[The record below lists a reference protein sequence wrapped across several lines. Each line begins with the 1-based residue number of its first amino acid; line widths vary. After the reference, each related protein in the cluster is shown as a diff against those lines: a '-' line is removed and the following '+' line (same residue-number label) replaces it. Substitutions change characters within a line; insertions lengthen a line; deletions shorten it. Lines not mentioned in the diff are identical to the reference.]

1 MKGKSKMKRT
11 VSCFVVLAVLA
22 IVPSVLRADVLNVPE
37 AYATVEAA
45 LAAAVKG
52 DTVRVAPGEYM
63 LADYAGITVPSGV
76 TLEGTGNSPEDTVFK
91 AYSATASDT
100 TLSSLVHVTNGVLC
114 NLTFKGARCNTS
126 GSVTNRALH
135 ASYGARVSD
144 CVFTDNIQYNTVAH
158 NATLIGEVVLVEGEE
173 TKVEKTIFRNTEVSQ
188 NVQSKYARFH
198 IMVTHGAEMS
208 ECIVTNN
215 QTRLNTGGIV
225 QLGNNAKL
233 LNTVISKNKLLKCEV
248 TIGSSCGVR
257 VAGAGAVIE
266 DCLIEKNASE
276 GITSGEPSRHL
287 QAGGIYMATAG
298 TVKRT
303 IVRNNSTMGGNVGGV
318 WVAAGAATIENC
330 LIDGNFVT
338 ALNTASGSNVY
349 NKYFYAG
356 GLRID
361 TANTKV
367 MNCTIVNNYIS
378 ETDTTKSVCVH
389 GAWFKGKATCVNS
402 IFYGNGRD
410 DCIVANPNVYNNGG
424 ATISHSLTGDEKA
437 GFIVADPLFVDSEN
451 GNYKLNEKSPCRNAG
466 TSTVSGVPDN
476 DLEGIV
482 RPQESIHDIGCYEFV
497 YADER
502 VVEFT
507 QSTDFVGPKGNEV
520 VFEAFPNHIDDVL
533 SHTWKIVD
541 GDGNVIVEETVTGSN
556 EWKYNF
562 AHKYTTFTV
571 TLTTAWTGGKT
582 VQCTSKIQGALAET
596 YVSSSG
602 NNIAP
607 YDSWENA
614 AHNIADAIDAVYGA
628 DKDAPGSVY
637 LAPGV
642 YTSSSGGSSD
652 GAYLVSIAK
661 SVRLVGTGE
670 TPEETVLDGEGTR
683 RVLSLT
689 GAGAGAENLVIAR
702 ARTSSTSTTGTNF
715 GYALN
720 MVNAGIVDNCV
731 ISNAVTTGAV
741 EGCVEHWVYLNG
753 GVITNSVIRDGN
765 AGTAGRCVWVNKG
778 SIGSSAIFGC
788 VSRHKH
794 AGVITVD
801 GTASSLVDCDVYNN
815 QDQMREFGYR
825 CGTVA
830 AGSGAKILNC
840 RIFNNETTF
849 NRSAHYLGI
858 GINAASYYTN
868 TSWKEDYGNVLID
881 GCVISNNTTSVGDV
895 PNSSTK
901 AAACGVLLGYKT
913 VLRNSLIVNN
923 SISQKNNAVYD
934 YPVAGGVRTAD
945 SASYSAG
952 ASVENCTI
960 ASNTSCVHQAAGGV
974 YLLAGSIV
982 NSISYGN
989 GGQRKGQ
996 SWIDGDLLLSGNATA
1011 AYTLTKEEV
1020 AGEGNIAADP
1030 LLNDDYTFGRRSPA
1044 LNAGIRQEWMKG
1056 ALDLSGK
1063 ARVYGDRVDLGCF
1076 ELEIMQGFRVI
1087 VR

>member
-1 MKGKSKMKRT
+1 MKGQSKMKRT
-11 VSCFVVLAVLA
+11 VSCFVVLAVLS
-22 IVPSVLRADVLNVPE
+22 IVPSVLRAAVVLEVPE

-100 TLSSLVHVTNGVLC
+100 TSASLLYVTNGIVR
-114 NLTFKGARCNTS
+114 NLTFKGARCTEDETLQYRVLRAEDKALIS
-126 GSVTNRALH
+126 G
-135 ASYGARVSD
+135 
-144 CVFTDNIQYNTVAH
+144 CVFTDAAVDPGTVKTPDGKWNYQGRLVSLTLQSRIEKSVIR
-158 NATLIGEVVLVEGEE
+158 NATYKNGKNYSLGGAGVVLS
-173 TKVEKTIFRNTEVSQ
+173 NS
-188 NVQSKYARFH
+188 
-198 IMVTHGAEMS
+198 EMS
-208 ECIVTNN
+208 ECYVTNN
-215 QTRLNTGGIV
+215 TIRSISIGMVYMAGNSVLSKTVVAKNRLLSHEKFSGATPGIKV
-225 QLGNNAKL
+225 H
-233 LNTVISKNKLLKCEV
+233 S
-248 TIGSSCGVR
+248 
-257 VAGAGAVIE
+257 AGALIE
-266 DCLIEKNASE
+266 DCIVENNHTENDTASSPQYDSAPIYLNA
-276 GITSGEPSRHL
+276 
-287 QAGGIYMATAG
+287 AATVRR
-298 TVKRT
+298 TV
-303 IVRNNSTMGGNVGGV
+303 VRNNTAYSACVGGV
-318 WVAAGAATIENC
+318 WVADGASVLENLLIYGNRITNPAAGT
-330 LIDGNFVT
+330 T
-338 ALNTASGSNVY
+338 TTW
-349 NKYFYAG
+349 FYAG

-361 TANTKV
+361 TAGTKV
-367 MNCTIVNNYIS
+367 LNCTVVGNSIATEVSRFRSHGIYLKNVAA
-378 ETDTTKSVCVH
+378 TVC
-389 GAWFKGKATCVNS
+389 NS
-402 IFYGNGRD
+402 IFFGNGPEGAVNFKVESNRTTPSATYCCSSTAMSGAG
-410 DCIVANPNVYNNGG
+410 CINV
-424 ATISHSLTGDEKA
+424 
-437 GFIVADPLFVDSEN
+437 DPLFVDPEN
-451 GNYKLNEKSPCRNAG
+451 EDYHLHEKSPCRNAG
-466 TSTVSGVPDN
+466 SSTVTGAPLD
-476 DLEGIV
+476 DLEGV
-482 RPQESIHDIGCYEFV
+482 TRPQESVHDIGCYEFV
-497 YADER
+497 YSDVRE
-502 VVEFT
+502 VYFT
-507 QSTDFVGPKGNEV
+507 QSTDVLPARGGV
-520 VFEAFPNHIDDVL
+520 VSFRAYPSHVDEVL
-533 SHTWKIVD
+533 SHTW
-541 GDGNVIVEETVTGSN
+541 TVLD
-556 EWKYNF
+556 ED
-562 AHKYTTFTV
+562 
-571 TLTTAWTGGKT
+571 GKT
-582 VQCTSKIQGALAET
+582 VAQETVEGSDDWSFTFPAGYVKYTVKLDTRWLGDRTFSAENKTVQIALGEV
-596 YVSSSG
+596 YVSAEGG
-602 NNIAP
+602 NVAP
-607 YDSWENA
+607 YDTWEKA
-614 AHNIADAIDAVYGA
+614 AHSIADAVEAVYGNEPEY
-628 DKDAPGSVY
+628 PGIVR

-642 YTSSSGGSSD
+642 YTASSGGSAD

-702 ARTSSTSTTGTNF
+702 ARTSSTSTTGTNI

-720 MVNAGIVDNCV
+720 MVNAGTVDNCV
-731 ISNAVTTGAV
+731 ISNAVTTGAS
-741 EGCVEHWVYLNG
+741 EGCVEHWIYLNG

-788 VSRHKH
+788 VSRHKY

-960 ASNTSCVHQAAGGV
+960 AGNTSCVHQAAGGV

-996 SWIDGDLLLSGNATA
+996 PWIDGDLLLSGDATA

>member
-22 IVPSVLRADVLNVPE
+22 IVPSVLRAAVLEVPE

-45 LAAAVKG
+45 LAAAVKD

-76 TLEGTGNSPEDTVFK
+76 TLEGAGNSPEDTVFK

-100 TLSSLVHVTNGVLC
+100 TSASLLYVTNGVVK
-114 NLTFKGARCNTS
+114 NLTFKGARCYDSSTS
-126 GSVTNRALH
+126 IPRALK
-135 ASYGARVSD
+135 ALDGAKIYN
-144 CVFTDNIQYNTVAH
+144 CIFTDTIINPLGYVAY
-158 NATLIGEVVLVEGEE
+158 ISGDG
-173 TKVEKTIFRNTEVSQ
+173 TIFENSVLANTKTLGTS
-188 NVQSKYARFH
+188 NSKYGRCAL
-198 IMVTHGAEMS
+198 ISDAAEMRNS
-208 ECIVTNN
+208 YVTNN
-215 QTRLNTGGIV
+215 VFRSRYYSCLEVGGNVKIV
-225 QLGNNAKL
+225 GSHILGNAML
-233 LNTVISKNKLLKCEV
+233 QGE
-248 TIGSSCGVR
+248 R
-257 VAGAGAVIE
+257 VEMASPGIKITGAGAIIE
-266 DCLIEKNASE
+266 DCVIAYNK
-276 GITSGEPSRHL
+276 GGTITVDNSQVFN
-287 QAGGIYMATAG
+287 QAGGLLIGAKAQIIR
-298 TVKRT
+298 TVIKNN
-303 IVRNNSTMGGNVGGV
+303 IVQQGQVAGV
-318 WVAAGAATIENC
+318 WIAAEALLENVLVVDNVVKSPSVAT
-330 LIDGNFVT
+330 
-338 ALNTASGSNVY
+338 GSNIY
-349 NKYFYAG
+349 SKYYYAG
-356 GLRID
+356 GVRND
-361 TANTKV
+361 VASTKIK
-367 MNCTIVNNYIS
+367 NSTFANNYIENS
-378 ETDTTKSVCVH
+378 SQTKAYYAHSAYLKNVNSDI
-389 GAWFKGKATCVNS
+389 VNS
-402 IFYGNGRD
+402 IFWCEDLEDVSKVFVYGTKVKID
-410 DCIVANPNVYNNGG
+410 SSCIQGKTAG
-424 ATISHSLTGDEKA
+424 TGCVNLEPIFIDSDRGDYQLDER
-437 GFIVADPLFVDSEN
+437 
-451 GNYKLNEKSPCRNAG
+451 SPCRNTG
-466 TSTVSGVPDN
+466 TATGAPTDDLLGVS
-476 DLEGIV
+476 
-482 RPQESIHDIGCYEFV
+482 RPQESVHDIGCYEFV
-497 YADER
+497 YSDVRE
-502 VVEFT
+502 VYFT
-507 QSTDFVGPKGNEV
+507 QSTDVLPARGGV
-520 VFEAFPNHIDDVL
+520 VSFRAFPSHVDEVL
-533 SHTWKIVD
+533 SHTW
-541 GDGNVIVEETVTGSN
+541 TVLD
-556 EWKYNF
+556 ED
-562 AHKYTTFTV
+562 
-571 TLTTAWTGGKT
+571 GKT
-582 VQCTSKIQGALAET
+582 VAQETVEGSDDWSFTFPVGYVKYTVKLDTRWLGDRTFSAENKTVQIALGEV
-596 YVSSSG
+596 YVSAEGG
-602 NNIAP
+602 NVAP
-607 YDSWENA
+607 YDTWEKA
-614 AHNIADAIDAVYGA
+614 AHSIADAVEAVYGNEPEY
-628 DKDAPGSVY
+628 PGIVR

-642 YTSSSGGSSD
+642 YTASSGGSAD

-702 ARTSSTSTTGTNF
+702 ARTSSTSTTGTNI

-934 YPVAGGVRTAD
+934 YPVAGGIRTAD

-960 ASNTSCVHQAAGGV
+960 VGNTSCVHQAAGGV

-996 SWIDGDLLLSGNATA
+996 SWIDGDLLLSGDATA

>member
-11 VSCFVVLAVLA
+11 VSCFVVLAVLS
-22 IVPSVLRADVLNVPE
+22 IVPSVLRAAVLEVPE

-100 TLSSLVHVTNGVLC
+100 TSASLLYVTNGVVK
-114 NLTFKGARCNTS
+114 NLTFKGARCYDSSTS
-126 GSVTNRALH
+126 IPRALK
-135 ASYGARVSD
+135 ALDGAKIYN
-144 CVFTDNIQYNTVAH
+144 CIFTDTTISPLGYVAYISGEGTVFENSVLANTK
-158 NATLIGEVVLVEGEE
+158 TLG
-173 TKVEKTIFRNTEVSQ
+173 TSN
-188 NVQSKYARFH
+188 SKYGRCAL
-198 IMVTHGAEMS
+198 ITDAAEMRNS
-208 ECIVTNN
+208 YVTNN
-215 QTRLNTGGIV
+215 VFRSRYNSCLEVGANVKIV
-225 QLGNNAKL
+225 GSHILGNEM
-233 LNTVISKNKLLKCEV
+233 LKGE
-248 TIGSSCGVR
+248 R
-257 VAGAGAVIE
+257 VEMASPGIEITGAGAIIE
-266 DCLIEKNASE
+266 DCVIAYNK
-276 GITSGEPSRHL
+276 GGTITVDNSSVFN
-287 QAGGIYMATAG
+287 QAGGLLIGANAQIIR
-298 TVKRT
+298 TVVKNN
-303 IVRNNSTMGGNVGGV
+303 IVQQGQVAGV
-318 WVAAGAATIENC
+318 WIAAEALLENVLVVDNVVKSPSVAT
-330 LIDGNFVT
+330 
-338 ALNTASGSNVY
+338 GSNIY
-349 NKYFYAG
+349 SKYYYAG
-356 GLRID
+356 GVRND
-361 TANTKV
+361 VASTKIK
-367 MNCTIVNNYIS
+367 NSTFANNYIENS
-378 ETDTTKSVCVH
+378 SQTKANYAHS
-389 GAWFKGKATCVNS
+389 AYLKNFNSDIVNS
-402 IFYGNGRD
+402 IFWCEDLEDVSKAFVYGAKVKID
-410 DCIVANPNVYNNGG
+410 SSCIQGKTVG
-424 ATISHSLTGDEKA
+424 TGCVNLEPI
-437 GFIVADPLFVDSEN
+437 FIDSDG
-451 GNYKLNEKSPCRNAG
+451 GNYQLNERSPCRNTG
-466 TSTVSGVPDN
+466 TATGAPTDDILGVS
-476 DLEGIV
+476 
-482 RPQESIHDIGCYEFV
+482 RPQEEAHDIGCYEFV
-497 YADER
+497 YSDVRE
-502 VVEFT
+502 VYFT
-507 QSTDFVGPKGNEV
+507 QSTDVLPARGGV
-520 VFEAFPNHIDDVL
+520 VSFRAYPSHVDEVL
-533 SHTWKIVD
+533 SHTW
-541 GDGNVIVEETVTGSN
+541 TVLD
-556 EWKYNF
+556 ED
-562 AHKYTTFTV
+562 
-571 TLTTAWTGGKT
+571 GKT
-582 VQCTSKIQGALAET
+582 VAQETVEGSDDWSFTFPVGYVKYTVKLDTRWLGDRTFSAENKTVQIALGEV
-596 YVSSSG
+596 YVSAEGG
-602 NNIAP
+602 NVAP
-607 YDSWENA
+607 YDTWEKA
-614 AHNIADAIDAVYGA
+614 AHSIADAVEAVYGNEPEY
-628 DKDAPGSVY
+628 PGIVR

-642 YTSSSGGSSD
+642 YTASSGGSAD

-702 ARTSSTSTTGTNF
+702 ARTSSTSTTETNI

-720 MVNAGIVDNCV
+720 MVNAGTVDNCV

-788 VSRHKH
+788 VSRHKY

-815 QDQMREFGYR
+815 QDQMREYGYR

-849 NRSAHYLGI
+849 NRNAYYLGI

-923 SISQKNNAVYD
+923 SISQRNNAVYD
-934 YPVAGGVRTAD
+934 YPVAGGIRTAD

-960 ASNTSCVHQAAGGV
+960 AGNTSCVHQAAGGV

-996 SWIDGDLLLSGNATA
+996 SWIDGDLLLSGDATA

-1056 ALDLSGK
+1056 ALDLSLK